1 MTAEPTRILLI
12 DDDEIVQLQL
22 RKILRTLKQSFE
34 LNWVGDSG
42 TALEAM
48 RADAYDI
55 CLLDYNIDQRD
66 GLEILAAYRQQ
77 QGTKPVIMLT
87 GDDRPE
93 VDACALDLGA
103 SDYLLKDEMTA
114 RSLSRS
120 IRYAIQGTQ
129 LVNQLRQA
137 NQRYKKDLLAAA
149 KVQESLLP
157 HYAKAIDGYALEWR
171 YQPSANVAGD
181 VINYF
186 EIDDDHFAVVMI
198 DVSGHGVPAAM
209 FAVQLSRI
217 VAPGMRYGNKQIRIA
232 DEDFK
237 QPAQLLGKL
246 NVLFPMSTVDL
257 KYFTICYAVIKRS
270 TACVTLSSAG
280 GMMPIVLRPNGEL
293 EELNILG
300 TPIGMFEDT
309 CYNEYQYQMQPGERL
324 VFYSDGVTDAIGA
337 EGALWGKD
345 GLRRQLL
352 QFEETL
358 SHQADALLQ
367 GFQDW
372 CHAEAEQ
379 DDCSLLMVERN

>member
-1 MTAEPTRILLI
+1 MTAEATRILLI

-22 RKILRTLKQSFE
+22 RKILRKLKQSFE
-34 LNWVGDSG
+34 LDWVGDSG
-42 TALEAM
+42 LALEAM

-93 VDACALDLGA
+93 VDERAIDLGA

-129 LVNQLRQA
+129 LMNQLRQA
-137 NQRYKKDLLAAA
+137 NQRYKNDLLAAA
-149 KVQESLLP
+149 KAQEALLP
-157 HYAKAIDGYALEWR
+157 HYAKAIDGYPVEWR

-186 EIDDDHFAVVMI
+186 ELDDDHFAVVMI

-217 VAPGMRYGNKQIRIA
+217 VAPGMRYGNQEVRIA
-232 DEDFK
+232 EEDFM

-246 NVLFPMSTVDL
+246 NILFPMSGMDL

-270 TACVTLSSAG
+270 TGSVTLSSAG
-280 GMMPIVLRPNGEL
+280 GTMPIVLRPDAEL
-293 EELNILG
+293 EEIKSTG
-300 TPIGMFEDT
+300 IPIGMFEDT
-309 CYNEYQYQMQPGERL
+309 VYDEYQYQLQSGERL
-324 VFYSDGVTDAIGA
+324 VFYSDGVTDAVDGD
-337 EGALWGKD
+337 GALWGKQ
-345 GLRRQLL
+345 GLQKQLS
-352 QFEETL
+352 QFEPTL
-358 SHQADALLQ
+358 SGQIDALLQ

-372 CHAEAEQ
+372 CHVATEQ
-379 DDCSLLMVERN
+379 DDCSLLILERC